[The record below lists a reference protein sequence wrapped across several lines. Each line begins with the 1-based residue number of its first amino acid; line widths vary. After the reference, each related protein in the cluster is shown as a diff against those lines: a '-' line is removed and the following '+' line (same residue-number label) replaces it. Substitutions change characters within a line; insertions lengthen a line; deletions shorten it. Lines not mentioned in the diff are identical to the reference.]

1 MFEASGGDIC
11 AKKKRGSVLVL
22 DAGAGAGVNA
32 RMARSDNFTA
42 AIFMMVSMAAF
53 TINDT
58 FMKMLSGDLPLNQL
72 LFLRGVITS
81 VAAGAI
87 AWRMGAF
94 RFALGGRD
102 ARLIAL
108 RTLAELGAAYCFLTA
123 LSNMSLA
130 NVTAILQALP
140 LTLTLAAA
148 LFMREPVGWRR
159 MAAILVGFV
168 GVMLIVRPGPDG
180 FNPYALYG
188 LGAVCCV
195 TLRDLTTRGL
205 SKEVPS
211 MLVTFVTS
219 VSVMVVFGLASLGT
233 PWTPLAAREAGLVAA
248 AAGFVIVAYLFS
260 IMVMRVGEISFS
272 APFRYTAILWALLL
286 GWLAFGE
293 WPDPLTLLG
302 AGIVVGSGLF
312 TLYREARLGRRIALS
327 RRPPRR

>member
-1 MFEASGGDIC
+1 
-11 AKKKRGSVLVL
+11 
-22 DAGAGAGVNA
+22 
-32 RMARSDNFTA
+32 MARSDNLTA

-58 FMKMLSGDLPLNQL
+58 FMKMLAGDLPLNQL

-81 VAAGAI
+81 VAVGVM

-123 LSNMSLA
+123 LFNMPLA

-159 MAAILVGFV
+159 LAAILVGFA

-205 SKEVPS
+205 SREVPS

-219 VSVMVVFGLASLGT
+219 VSVMVVFGLASMGT
-233 PWTPLAAREAGLVAA
+233 PWTPLGARETGLVAA

-327 RRPPRR
+327 QRLPRR